1 MSPLQFWLN
10 GLTDDDYY
18 LWRLSRH
25 SQAFSLLLRPQHLTP
40 TGPQHR
46 KWQTLPNPAFGLASS
61 QTTKTHQS
69 WLGWQ
74 KQLSSLWWWA
84 HLLAKDKLVMGRGA
98 THPDSFI
105 SLRPFFLPVQISMRM
120 KHIYGIA
127 CMYWANSEREKDC
140 LYWDVNWSLLIMHVV
155 ASRSN
160 CKILPRHT
168 RGLTGIGIGTWEA
181 MKRHDVI
188 RHQRAVKSLYSN

>member
-10 GLTDDDYY
+10 GLTDDEYY

-46 KWQTLPNPAFGLASS
+46 KWQTLHNPAFGLASS

-74 KQLSSLWWWA
+74 KQLSSLWCWA
-84 HLLAKDKLVMGRGA
+84 RLLAKDKTWTWGCR
-98 THPDSFI
+98 HPAGLFYFSA
-105 SLRPFFLPVQISMRM
+105 SLFL
-120 KHIYGIA
+120 A
-127 CMYWANSEREKDC
+127 CPNLDEDETYIWYS
-140 LYWDVNWSLLIMHVV
+140 MHVL
-155 ASRSN
+155 S
-160 CKILPRHT
+160 KQWEGE
-168 RGLTGIGIGTWEA
+168 GLSVLGRKLESTDHACRCQQVQLQDSTT
-181 MKRHDVI
+181 
-188 RHQRAVKSLYSN
+188 SY

>member
-1 MSPLQFWLN
+1 MKIMPLK
-10 GLTDDDYY
+10 
-18 LWRLSRH
+18 
-25 SQAFSLLLRPQHLTP
+25 AFSIFSLCSCALRRLTP